1 MSFQDILALRNKD
14 LDGISLEP
22 FEATSHDL
30 NIARKIA
37 TTKVKTPSTPKY
49 IKTIYS

>member
-22 FEATSHDL
+22 FEVTSHDL
-30 NIARKIA
+30 NLARKNCYNLSENP
-37 TTKVKTPSTPKY
+37 VNSQY